1 MYYELDDY
9 VKDSYTAKYGSGV
22 ERREAILRKSLYKS
36 EKDDLEEIE
45 KKKEKERAKI
55 EAQERFGNVLKIV
68 GAIFVL
74 LLVI

>member
-45 KKKEKERAKI
+45 KKERKR
-55 EAQERFGNVLKIV
+55 EGSN
-68 GAIFVL
+68 
-74 LLVI
+74 

>member
-9 VKDSYTAKYGSGV
+9 VKDSYTPKYGSGV

-45 KKKEKERAKI
+45 KKRKKKRGLKL
-55 EAQERFGNVLKIV
+55 RLRNVLEMY
-68 GAIFVL
+68 
-74 LLVI
+74 

>member
-36 EKDDLEEIE
+36 EKDDLEEIFFS
-45 KKKEKERAKI
+45 KQNRFYIKEA
-55 EAQERFGNVLKIV
+55 VLFISLK
-68 GAIFVL
+68 FSL
-74 LLVI
+74 SSLPL

>member
-36 EKDDLEEIE
+36 EKDDLEEIFFS
-45 KKKEKERAKI
+45 KQNRFYIKEA
-55 EAQERFGNVLKIV
+55 VL
-68 GAIFVL
+68 FVSL
-74 LLVI
+74 KFSLSSLPL

>member
-45 KKKEKERAKI
+45 KKKEKE
-55 EAQERFGNVLKIV
+55 G
-68 GAIFVL
+68 
-74 LLVI
+74 